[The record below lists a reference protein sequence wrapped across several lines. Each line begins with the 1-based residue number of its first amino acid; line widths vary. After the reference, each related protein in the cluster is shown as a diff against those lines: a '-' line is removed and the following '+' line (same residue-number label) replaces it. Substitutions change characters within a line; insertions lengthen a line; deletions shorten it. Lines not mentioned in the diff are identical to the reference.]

1 MNIKNNNVEN
11 YKNFDKPIVQVRPTQ
26 QEHEKKLSVL
36 ISHVQ
41 VSHNTQL
48 LQNLDDNSI
57 DQEQVERNKKAI
69 ANSTFKINAEKI
81 AEKMIQMELQMQNKV
96 NNNNLDD

>member
-11 YKNFDKPIVQVRPTQ
+11 YKNFDKPIVKVKQAQ
-26 QEHEKKLSVL
+26 QEHDKKLSAL
-36 ISHVQ
+36 SSHVQ
-41 VSHNTQL
+41 VSNNTQL
-48 LQNLDDNSI
+48 LQHLDDNSI

-69 ANSTFKINAEKI
+69 ADSTFKINAEKI

-96 NNNNLDD
+96 KNNHFE

>member
-11 YKNFDKPIVQVRPTQ
+11 YKNFDKPIVKVKPAH
-26 QEHEKKLSVL
+26 QEHDKKLSAL
-36 ISHVQ
+36 SSHVQ
-41 VSHNTQL
+41 VSNNTQL
-48 LQNLDDNSI
+48 LQHLDDNSI

-69 ANSTFKINAEKI
+69 ADSTFKINAEKI

-96 NNNNLDD
+96 KNNHFE